1 MVTWREPRAL
11 NLYQAEKIRELNTE
25 GVGQNR
31 LAAMYGVSKSTIKNI
46 ILRKTYKE
54 DF

>member
-25 GVGQNR
+25 GIGQNR
-31 LAAMYGVSKSTIKNI
+31 LATMYGVSKSTIKNI

>member
-1 MVTWREPRAL
+1 MWKVARAL
-11 NLYQAEKIRELNTE
+11 SLYQAEKIRELNTE
-25 GVGQNR
+25 GIGQNR
-31 LAAMYGVSKSTIKNI
+31 LAVMYGVSKSTIKNI